1 MISEI
6 LRLCKLWLSADWRRT
21 ALINTILIWTLTTIL
36 LVLFCISLIGFKHE
50 STGTSE
56 IYKGSCSRSSKVDIA
71 VHLIINILGTLILSS
86 SNFFMQILTA
96 PTREII
102 DKGHARGEY
111 LEIGVQ
117 SIHNL
122 TRLFFSRAKGFFWVL
137 LSLSS
142 IPIHLFLNASIYTV
156 HVSTE
161 NFFVVATEP
170 FVRGAEFEIPGVGAD
185 SYDWKYPGTQFPVSG
200 RLEHANKFIEEVAAN
215 STGWSN
221 MSVSA
226 CMDIYNDPYQ
236 ALRKHRNV
244 VMVVQEPGNSS
255 TRGWK
260 TSEVRSDLSPSNQSD
275 TVSSLFL
282 MTELS
287 LTDDYIQWSEAG
299 VGVGQPFTEKDKIAY
314 KLRLDVSTAVMKTN
328 FTSGPEELEALY
340 CLAESIEEACGVR
353 VSNVALL
360 VSWIFT
366 ALKALVCLVVVIKF
380 RYENPLVTPGEAI
393 DSFVN
398 VPDASTAGMCWAGA
412 PDDKVAR
419 GKSREARA
427 KEWRGETRKLG
438 CTVPRG
444 LWISSYLLFAL
455 FLGIGVGLL
464 AEGSRTQPV

>member
-1 MISEI
+1 M
-6 LRLCKLWLSADWRRT
+6 RLCRLWLSAGWRRT
-21 ALINTILIWTLTTIL
+21 ALINTTLIWTLTTIL

-56 IYKGSCSRSSKVDIA
+56 IYKGSCSHSSKVDIA

-96 PTREII
+96 PTREVI

-111 LEIGVQ
+111 LEVGVQ
-117 SIHNL
+117 SLHNL
-122 TRLFFSRAKGFFWVL
+122 TRSFFSGTKGFFWLL

-170 FVRGAEFEIPGVGAD
+170 FLGGAEFEIPGVGAD
-185 SYDWKYPGTQFPVSG
+185 TFDWKYPGGQFPVSG
-200 RLEHANKFIEEVAAN
+200 RLEHANRFIEEVAAN
-215 STGWSN
+215 ATGWSN
-221 MSVSA
+221 MTVGA

-255 TRGWK
+255 TKGWK
-260 TSEVRSDLSPSNQSD
+260 TSEVRSDLPSSNRST
-275 TVSSLFL
+275 TVNSLFL

-287 LTDDYIQWSEAG
+287 LTDDYIQWNEAG
-299 VGVGQPFTEKDKIAY
+299 VGVGKPFTEKDTIAY
-314 KLRLDVSTAVMKTN
+314 QLRLDVNTGIVKTN

-340 CLAESIEEACGVR
+340 CLAEPIEESCGVR
-353 VSNVALL
+353 VSNIALL

-366 ALKALVCLVVVIKF
+366 ALKALVCLAVVIKC
-380 RYENPLVTPGEAI
+380 RHDNLLVTPGEAI
-393 DSFVN
+393 DSFIS
-398 VPDASTAGMCWAGA
+398 VPDASTSGLCWAGA
-412 PDDKVAR
+412 PGDKVEKGKRRDAGAR
-419 GKSREARA
+419 ERK
-427 KEWRGETRKLG
+427 GETRKLG
-438 CTVPRG
+438 CAVPRG
-444 LWISSYLLFAL
+444 LWISSYLLFAI